1 MKMDPQVWHKVAAIS
16 GTSSNESLLLLS
28 LFPFSS
34 VTQNE
39 KFTETGMAA
48 LGLGTY
54 GAHGFKPQNPS
65 YKDVCSS
72 VSLFPQWL
80 FTSNTSLIFFN
91 LFICHFFFQLEICNL
106 SVKVWHTASLY
117 HLVHTAALVAAP
129 ITKNP
134 NVVSSHFSISLLDFS
149 FSYIFSVCNVT
160 I

>member
-1 MKMDPQVWHKVAAIS
+1 MLLPISRGSQLSRAKKELSLERRKGAAGRMKMDPQVWHKVAAIS

-80 FTSNTSLIFFN
+80 FTSTTSIIFFN
-91 LFICHFFFQLEICNL
+91 LFICHFFFNWKFAIYL
-106 SVKVWHTASLY
+106 
-117 HLVHTAALVAAP
+117 
-129 ITKNP
+129 
-134 NVVSSHFSISLLDFS
+134 
-149 FSYIFSVCNVT
+149 
-160 I
+160 